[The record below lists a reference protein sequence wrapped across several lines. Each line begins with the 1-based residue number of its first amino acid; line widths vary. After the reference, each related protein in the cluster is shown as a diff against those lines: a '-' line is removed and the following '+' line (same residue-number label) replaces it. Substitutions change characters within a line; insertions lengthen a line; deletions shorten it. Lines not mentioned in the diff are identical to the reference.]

1 MGTQPEPAP
10 SPASFRMRGG
20 SKRGGGGGHTAPLR
34 GCPIAPTHPQDAA
47 VWGTAFVALLGTMQE
62 DEEGEGGGGRVTPML
77 SQPFLGWVEPRI

>member
-20 SKRGGGGGHTAPLR
+20 SKRGGGGGGHTAPLR

-62 DEEGEGGGGRVTPML
+62 DEEGEGGGGHPNAIAAI
-77 SQPFLGWVEPRI
+77 SGLG